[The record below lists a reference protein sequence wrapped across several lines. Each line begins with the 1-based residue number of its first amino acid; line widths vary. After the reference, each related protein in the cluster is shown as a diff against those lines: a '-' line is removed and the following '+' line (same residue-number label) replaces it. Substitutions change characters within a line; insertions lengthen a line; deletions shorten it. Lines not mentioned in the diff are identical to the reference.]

1 MTKSKIEWT
10 EKVWNTI
17 RGCAL
22 VSAGCKNC
30 YAMKQA
36 YRFDSPGQPYDG
48 LTEMGP
54 TGARWTGKARFVS
67 DMVDRPLDWK
77 LPCVVFVNSMSDLF
91 HADVTNEQIAAVF
104 GVMAACPQHTF
115 QILTKRPERMLE
127 WFKWIE
133 RFEHPNI
140 LGCLHVSL
148 CDAMQVQGDWD
159 PDVLHCEELLSAE
172 WPLPNVHLGVSCENQ
187 EAADERIP
195 ILRSIPAA
203 LRWVSAE
210 PLLAEVKLPLDGID
224 WVVVGGESGPGA
236 RQCCVEWIEKIVRD
250 CKGALVPVFV
260 KQLGAAY
267 VDSANAIGGAQTKP
281 VPEYG
286 PITKLRHAKGGDMS
300 EWPVSL
306 RVREYPTRPEQT

>member
-10 EKVWNTI
+10 EKVWNPV

-91 HADVTNEQIAAVF
+91 HEDVTFEQLGVIF
-104 GVMAACPQHTF
+104 GIMARCKRHTF
-115 QILTKRPERMLE
+115 QVLTKRPERAREFFAWAAMHFDGYEAQVFALRSE
-127 WFKWIE
+127 SYGMRFKQPAPE
-133 RFEHPNI
+133 TT
-140 LGCLHVSL
+140 
-148 CDAMQVQGDWD
+148 
-159 PDVLHCEELLSAE
+159 
-172 WPLPNVHLGVSCENQ
+172 WPLPNVHLGVSCEDQ

-210 PLLAEVKLPLDGID
+210 PLLAATKLSLDGIG

-236 RQCCVEWIEKIVRD
+236 RQCCVEWIEQVVSD
-250 CKGALVPVFV
+250 CKRARVPVFV
-260 KQLGAAY
+260 KQVGAAY
-267 VDSANAIGGAQTKP
+267 VDSLNAIGGAQTKP

-286 PITKLRHAKGGDMS
+286 PITKLRHAKGGDMG